1 MKRRDAL
8 RSLSMAGGASLL
20 STRKDQL
27 AQALTSEIPSGVL
40 HPGFAQAV
48 DGTSPIKIRDIK
60 TILTAPNNIRLVIVK
75 VETTEPG
82 LVGWGC
88 ATFTQRALVVET
100 AIEKYLRPFLIGRNV
115 DEIEDIWQSTY
126 VSSYWRNGPV
136 LFNAMS
142 GVDIALWDIKGKRAG
157 MPLYQLLGGKVR
169 QGADCYFH
177 ASGASFDEVSDSA
190 KTAMDRGFRHVRV
203 QVSTPGYAGYGAR
216 TTAPAAGAAGE
227 AIGPT
232 NPR

>member
-1 MKRRDAL
+1 MMNRRSAIRAFTL
-8 RSLSMAGGASLL
+8 GGGASLVASMDAL
-20 STRKDQL
+20 SAAPSPEPRSAL
-27 AQALTSEIPSGVL
+27 AP
-40 HPGFAQAV
+40 AV
-48 DGTSPIKIRDIK
+48 KGMGPVKIRDIT
-60 TILTAPNNIRLVIVK
+60 TILTAPNGIRLVVVK

-142 GVDIALWDIKGKRAG
+142 GVDMALWDIKGKQAN
-157 MPLYQLLGGKVR
+157 MPVYQLLGKKVR
-169 QGADCYFH
+169 LGADLYYHAQGADQ
-177 ASGASFDEVSDSA
+177 AELDDNV
-190 KTAMDRGFRHVRV
+190 
-203 QVSTPGYAGYGAR
+203 AR
-216 TTAPAAGAAGE
+216 AL
-227 AIGPT
+227 
-232 NPR
+232 